1 MEYICIQ
8 SSLSNHRG
16 LVPGPL
22 KYTKSQVALVPYIK
36 WRSICILPIFAYRLQ
51 QGMPTH
57 HFIAGIQCSIQCMAS
72 SSFAFW
78 KFLWF
83 FFFRKNVF
91 SVVGCILRCKIH
103 GYVGL
108 YRLAYI
114 NKYIHLCI
122 YVCIL
127 SLNNYHVLSCHYL
140 LFFCFWLYSSLE
152 TLPLKDNLTIYICS
166 YICKII

>member
-1 MEYICIQ
+1 MYTVLSQQPQEVSSRSPQVYKISGCSSSLYKMAQHLHITYICIQ
-8 SSLSNHRG
+8 TAAGYAYTSLHCRDSVQYSVHG
-16 LVPGPL
+16 
-22 KYTKSQVALVPYIK
+22 
-36 WRSICILPIFAYRLQ
+36 
-51 QGMPTH
+51 
-57 HFIAGIQCSIQCMAS
+57 
-72 SSFAFW
+72 
-78 KFLWF
+78 KFKFCFLEIPMFF

-140 LFFCFWLYSSLE
+140 LFFCF
-152 TLPLKDNLTIYICS
+152 
-166 YICKII
+166 

>member
-72 SSFAFW
+72 SIF
-78 KFLWF
+78 FLYF
-83 FFFRKNVF
+83 
-91 SVVGCILRCKIH
+91 LT
-103 GYVGL
+103 
-108 YRLAYI
+108 
-114 NKYIHLCI
+114 I
-122 YVCIL
+122 YV
-127 SLNNYHVLSCHYL
+127 
-140 LFFCFWLYSSLE
+140 FFYSSLPSSGFNYLRIFPE
-152 TLPLKDNLTIYICS
+152 TLFVDFNLILFWSEYIFCVIKTLKLVKACFMFQTMVHLCECSICA
-166 YICKII
+166 